1 MPVNTIVTLLEEYV
15 KASRLQEAILS
26 PVLPGLRGIINQYAN
41 DDGLVSFQ
49 SVLAG
54 VELKHSKSMGIDEC
68 FALLRKLR
76 HLHPP
81 DMICEQFIGVATS
94 GTGLKDA
101 EDMVQSTGD
110 DYVYSAI
117 TPKRFSNATMKM
129 DPFEATRNA
138 LESLL
143 TNLRGQRNEAPYMNI
158 TSYKRDDDP

>member
-1 MPVNTIVTLLEEYV
+1 MFCIVAEVEAF
-15 KASRLQEAILS
+15 AS
-26 PVLPGLRGIINQYAN
+26 
-41 DDGLVSFQ
+41 
-49 SVLAG
+49 
-54 VELKHSKSMGIDEC
+54 
-68 FALLRKLR
+68 
-76 HLHPP
+76 P
-81 DMICEQFIGVATS
+81 DMICEQFISVATS

-101 EDMVQSTGD
+101 EDMVQITGD

-158 TSYKRDDDP
+158 TSYKRG